1 MRRPLIVGVVLGAAL
16 AVMPLASQAATAP
29 SVTLI
34 SPTNDDLVRGAVS
47 IRWSYSGFYRTT
59 PIDIE
64 VSQGSGAFQRI
75 ARVPVDDGTPGLF
88 GSATWTPTEDGN
100 DYTVRIVMPTRP
112 SANSSAS
119 PVRVDNTGPSSAV
132 DAEPVTDP
140 APAVAILNVTGTAT
154 DAIAGVASVS
164 VTVEGRA
171 PIDATC
177 AECGPGATSV
187 EWSASAAGLTP
198 GEYDVTA
205 VATDT
210 LGNVG
215 EPSTATLLVVGT
227 PPDPTPALLE
237 TVTGAAAAAK
247 ATVDGVIE
255 TVTGT
260 TVVDDAV
267 ATVTGTTVVDDAVET
282 ATTTTEGLVEQAT
295 ATTTAGEV
303 VESVTT
309 TTETG
314 GE

>member
-34 SPTNDDLVRGAVS
+34 TPTNDDLVRGAVS

-64 VSQGSGAFQRI
+64 VSQGTGAFQRI
-75 ARVPVDDGTPGLF
+75 ARVPVDDGTSGLF
-88 GSATWTPTEDGN
+88 GSATWTPTVDGD

-112 SANSSAS
+112 SATSSAS
-119 PVRVDNTGPSSAV
+119 PVRVDNTGPTSTV

-140 APAVAILNVTGTAT
+140 APAAAILNVTGTAA

-164 VTVEGRA
+164 VSFDGGDPVA
-171 PIDATC
+171 ATC
-177 AECGPGATSV
+177 PDCGAGATSV

-215 EPSTATLLVVGT
+215 APSTATLLVVGT
-227 PPDPTPALLE
+227 PPDPTPSLLE
-237 TVTGAAAAAK
+237 AATTTAA
-247 ATVDGVIE
+247 GVIE
-255 TVTGT
+255 TVTATAGSA
-260 TVVDDAV
+260 VD
-267 ATVTGTTVVDDAVET
+267 T
-282 ATTTTEGLVEQAT
+282 ATTTTEGLIET
-295 ATTTAGEV
+295 
-303 VESVTT
+303 VTT
-309 TTETG
+309 TTTVGDVVDLVTTTTATG